1 MKLKCS
7 ILTLVLVVIVVFEAI
22 NFKLFRVENVI
33 NMVYKTIDSNP
44 VKIDTKYVMLK
55 RRQHLKEA
63 CEKIGWCL
71 SFFILLTLSKEL
83 QINDYI
89 TNTV

>member
-7 ILTLVLVVIVVFEAI
+7 ILTLVLVVIVAFESI

-33 NMVYKTIDSNP
+33 NVVYKNVNSNR
-44 VKIDTKYVMLK
+44 VRIDTKYVMLK

-63 CEKIGWCL
+63 CEKIGWCFVYYASS
-71 SFFILLTLSKEL
+71 SFRFQNK
-83 QINDYI
+83 Q
-89 TNTV
+89 VR